1 MAALTTIAAG
11 VSIAATAATTGMSF
25 AQAGKQNKLR
35 REAEADAERA
45 MKEAKKKLEE
55 NYYKGLGINKEPYE
69 LQREALLSQG
79 AQAIQAGVESERG
92 AAATAGRVQMAQNES
107 QAGVRSAMGQEMSM
121 LERLAAQE
129 QSRLQGIGVNLDLAE
144 AEGAQKAAAEAQKA
158 SAQAMMQGMQGVESI
173 GQQVSEKLIP
183 LYANT
188 ETDITDKIKPST
200 SMKTVSTVGTP
211 NVQPPP
217 NVYLNQ
223 GVPLANAIN
232 PVFYTPFEQYNA
244 QMSQNAFGG
253 VGPNENYLF
262 YNPNLKR

>member
-1 MAALTTIAAG
+1 MAATTAAV
-11 VSIAATAATTGMSF
+11 VSIAATAASTGMSF

-45 MKEAKKKLEE
+45 MKEARKKLEE

-121 LERLAAQE
+121 LDRLAAQE

-158 SAQAMMQGMQGVESI
+158 SAQAMTQGMQGVVSI

-183 LYANT
+183 LFPEKSTPTVEGTVAPTQSEIPIFGSITPDIYKTLSGRDVKTEGIPLLNAAN
-188 ETDITDKIKPST
+188 I
-200 SMKTVSTVGTP
+200 
-211 NVQPPP
+211 
-217 NVYLNQ
+217 
-223 GVPLANAIN
+223 
-232 PVFYTPFEQYNA
+232 QYNIPTYEDV
-244 QMSQNAFGG
+244 MSKKFASGFGSA
-253 VGPNENYLF
+253 PTYLF
-262 YNPNLKR
+262 YNPNSK